1 MDAPRERL
9 APRPPCPRPRPPSGS
24 PRATTSWLVVALALE
39 DILILAAS
47 IPSLFVRPALGSS
60 KGAEVT
66 CGMAAEGSSASE
78 IAGAAPAST
87 TPRVAFTAAR
97 CDLARSGALRDAI
110 LWHGANI
117 ALSQP
122 PLEGSALPRPFP
134 RSARARAVSALRA
147 PPDRRSPVRGCA
159 VVVQHDGPARFGCRH
174 DAMVP
179 HGEDGDECERAAG
192 VPRGWAERARL
203 ERDDRSVEGASA
215 NSAPPTR
222 FFPFRALAAC
232 ILRDR
237 TASAHRRSNP
247 DAANAS
253 ECEFMVD

>member
-1 MDAPRERL
+1 MQAWMPRANGLLLALLVPGRDLPRAHLVRQRPGWWSRWRWRTFSSSQPRFRHYSFALRSDHPRAPRSRAAWPPRARL
-9 APRPPCPRPRPPSGS
+9 RPRSRVQRPRRQ
-24 PRATTSWLVVALALE
+24 PRAW
-39 DILILAAS
+39 
-47 IPSLFVRPALGSS
+47 PSPPRDVIWPDPAPC
-60 KGAEVT
+60 A
-66 CGMAAEGSSASE
+66 
-78 IAGAAPAST
+78 
-87 TPRVAFTAAR
+87 TPYF
-97 CDLARSGALRDAI
+97 G
-110 LWHGANI
+110 I

-159 VVVQHDGPARFGCRH
+159 VVVQHDGPARFGSRH